1 MIHYSC
7 DRCKRIIDPDQDLR
21 YVVKIEIQAAMEPQ
35 DTNEDEE
42 DRDYLLEIEDILE
55 RMDDDEEMTVG
66 DDIYQKRR
74 FDLCPECYRKF
85 IKNPVGFEAA
95 SKLGFSQ
102 N

>member
-7 DRCKRIIDPDQDLR
+7 DRCKRILDPEQDLR

-35 DTNEDEE
+35 EADEDEE
-42 DRDYLLEIEDILE
+42 DRDYLMEIQDILE
-55 RMDDDEEMTVG
+55 RIDEE
-66 DDIYQKRR
+66 DEIKLAEDIYQKRR

-85 IKNPVGFEAA
+85 LKNPLGREAS

>member
-7 DRCKRIIDPDQDLR
+7 DRCKRILDPEQDLR
-21 YVVKIEIQAAMEPQ
+21 YVVKIEIQAAMEPHET
-35 DTNEDEE
+35 DEDEE
-42 DRDYLLEIEDILE
+42 DRDYLMEIQDILE
-55 RMDDDEEMTVG
+55 RVEDEDGINVG
-66 DDIYQKRR
+66 EDIYQKRR

-85 IKNPVGFEAA
+85 IKNPVGREAS